1 MARALIALS
10 GGVDS
15 SVAAYLAKEA
25 GYDIIGATMLLKD
38 GAESSVDDAKNIAK
52 KLGIPFYAFDMREQF
67 KNEIINDFV
76 LSYEN
81 GLTPN
86 PCVLCNKK
94 MKFGYLYEK
103 AKELGC
109 DYIVTG
115 HYAKIVEENG
125 EFCLK
130 KSGNSAK
137 DQSYF
142 LYSIKSEMLPKI
154 IFPLENYSKDEI
166 RKIAAELGFSVAN
179 KKDSQDI
186 CFIPDGDYAAVIENI
201 TGKTYPKGDF
211 VDTNGKPLGLHN
223 GIIRYTIGQRKGLGI
238 ALGKP
243 MFVGKK
249 DVINN
254 TVTLCEDSEL
264 YSDTLKANQ
273 FNWLSEPKEKSFSCK
288 ARIRY
293 RHVEQPAIVTVEG
306 DEVLIKFS
314 EPQRAITPG
323 QSVVLY
329 DGDKVLG
336 GGIIK

>member
-15 SVAAYLAKEA
+15 SVAAYLMKQA
-25 GYDIIGATMLLKD
+25 GYDCVGASLRLLD
-38 GAESSVDDAKNIAK
+38 SADTADAKMVAK
-52 KLGIPFYAFDMREQF
+52 ALDIPFYAFDMREEF
-67 KNEIINDFV
+67 KKEIIDEFIS
-76 LSYEN
+76 SYEN

-86 PCVLCNKK
+86 PCVICNRVF
-94 MKFGYLYEK
+94 KFGYLYDK

-115 HYAKIVEENG
+115 HYAKIVEQNG
-125 EFCLK
+125 EFSLR
-130 KSGNSAK
+130 KSQNTAK

-142 LYSIKSEMLPKI
+142 LYSVKSDMLPKI
-154 IFPLENYSKDEI
+154 IFPLEDYSKDEI
-166 RKIAAELGFSVAN
+166 RKIAADLGFSTAT

-186 CFIPDGDYAAVIENI
+186 CFIPNGDYAAVIESL
-201 TGKTYPKGDF
+201 TGKDYKKGDF
-211 VDTNGKPLGLHN
+211 IDLNGKKLGTHS

-249 DVINN
+249 DAAAN
-254 TVTLCEDSEL
+254 TVMLCDDNEL
-264 YSDTLKANQ
+264 YSDSLVAKE
-273 FNWLSEPKEKSFSCK
+273 FNWLKKPDSAEFTCK

-293 RHVEQPAIVTVEG
+293 RHIEQPATVTIEG
-306 DEVLIKFS
+306 DKVYIKFN

-329 DGDKVLG
+329 DDDMVLG
-336 GGIIK
+336 GGIIE

>member
-15 SVAAYLAKEA
+15 SVAAYLMKQA
-25 GYDIIGATMLLKD
+25 GYDCVGASLRLLD
-38 GAESSVDDAKNIAK
+38 SADTADAKTVAK
-52 KLGIPFYAFDMREQF
+52 ALDIPFYAFDMREEF
-67 KNEIINDFV
+67 KKEIIDEFIS
-76 LSYEN
+76 SYEN

-86 PCVLCNKK
+86 PCVICNRVF
-94 MKFGYLYEK
+94 KFGYLYDK

-115 HYAKIVEENG
+115 HYAKIVEQNG
-125 EFCLK
+125 EFSLR
-130 KSGNSAK
+130 KSQNTAK

-142 LYSIKSEMLPKI
+142 LYSVKSDMLPKI
-154 IFPLENYSKDEI
+154 IFPLEDYSKDEI
-166 RKIAAELGFSVAN
+166 RKIAADLGFSTAT

-186 CFIPDGDYAAVIENI
+186 CFIPNGDYAAVIESL
-201 TGKTYPKGDF
+201 TGKDYKKGDF
-211 VDTNGKPLGLHN
+211 IDLNGKKLGTHS

-249 DVINN
+249 DAAAN
-254 TVTLCEDSEL
+254 TVTLCDDNEL
-264 YSDTLKANQ
+264 YSDSLVAKE
-273 FNWLSEPKEKSFSCK
+273 FNWLKKPDSAEFTCK

-293 RHVEQPAIVTVEG
+293 RHIEQPATVTIEG
-306 DEVLIKFS
+306 DKVYIKFN

-329 DGDKVLG
+329 DDDMVLG
-336 GGIIK
+336 GGIIE

>member
-130 KSGNSAK
+130 KSENSAK

-293 RHVEQPAIVTVEG
+293 RHIEQPATVTVG
-306 DEVLIKFS
+306 SGEVIIKFN

-329 DGDKVLG
+329 DGDTVLG

>member
-15 SVAAYLAKEA
+15 SVAAYLMKQA
-25 GYDIIGATMLLKD
+25 GYDCVGASLRLLD
-38 GAESSVDDAKNIAK
+38 SADTADAKAVAK
-52 KLGIPFYAFDMREQF
+52 ALDIPFYAFDMREEF
-67 KNEIINDFV
+67 KKEIIDEFIS
-76 LSYEN
+76 SYEN

-86 PCVLCNKK
+86 PCVICNRVF
-94 MKFGYLYEK
+94 KFGYLYDK

-115 HYAKIVEENG
+115 HYAKIVEQNG
-125 EFCLK
+125 EFSLR
-130 KSGNSAK
+130 KSQNTAK

-142 LYSIKSEMLPKI
+142 LYSVKSDMLPKI
-154 IFPLENYSKDEI
+154 IFPLEDYSKDEI
-166 RKIAAELGFSVAN
+166 RKIAADLGFSTAT

-186 CFIPDGDYAAVIENI
+186 CFIPNGDYAAVIESL
-201 TGKTYPKGDF
+201 TGKDYKKGDF
-211 VDTNGKPLGLHN
+211 IDLNGKKLGTHS

-249 DVINN
+249 DATAN
-254 TVTLCEDSEL
+254 TVTLCDDNEL
-264 YSDTLKANQ
+264 YSDSLVAKE
-273 FNWLSEPKEKSFSCK
+273 FNWLKKPDVAEFTCK

-293 RHVEQPAIVTVEG
+293 RHIEQPATVTLEG
-306 DEVLIKFS
+306 DKVYIKFN

-329 DGDKVLG
+329 DDDMVLG
-336 GGIIK
+336 GGIIE

>member
-15 SVAAYLAKEA
+15 SVAAYLMKQA
-25 GYDIIGATMLLKD
+25 GYDCVGASLRLLD
-38 GAESSVDDAKNIAK
+38 SADTADAKAVAK
-52 KLGIPFYAFDMREQF
+52 ALDIPFYAFDMREEF
-67 KNEIINDFV
+67 KKEIIDEFIS
-76 LSYEN
+76 SYEN

-86 PCVLCNKK
+86 PCVICNRVF
-94 MKFGYLYEK
+94 KFGYLYDK

-115 HYAKIVEENG
+115 HYAKIVEQNG
-125 EFCLK
+125 EFSLR
-130 KSGNSAK
+130 KSQNTAK

-142 LYSIKSEMLPKI
+142 LYSVKSDMLPKI
-154 IFPLENYSKDEI
+154 IFPLEDYSKDEI
-166 RKIAAELGFSVAN
+166 RKIAADLGFSTAT

-186 CFIPDGDYAAVIENI
+186 CFIPNGDYAAVIESL
-201 TGKTYPKGDF
+201 TGKDYKKGDF
-211 VDTNGKPLGLHN
+211 IDLNGKKLGTHS

-249 DVINN
+249 DAAVN
-254 TVTLCEDSEL
+254 TVTLCDDNEL
-264 YSDTLKANQ
+264 YSDSLVAKE
-273 FNWLSEPKEKSFSCK
+273 FNWLKKPDVAEFTCK

-293 RHVEQPAIVTVEG
+293 RHIEQPATVTLEG
-306 DEVLIKFS
+306 DKVNIKFN

-329 DGDKVLG
+329 DDDMVLG
-336 GGIIK
+336 GGIIE

>member
-15 SVAAYLAKEA
+15 SVAAYLMKQA
-25 GYDIIGATMLLKD
+25 GYDCVGASLRLLD
-38 GAESSVDDAKNIAK
+38 SADTADAKAVAK
-52 KLGIPFYAFDMREQF
+52 ALDIPFYAFDMREEF
-67 KNEIINDFV
+67 KKEIIDEFIS
-76 LSYEN
+76 SYEN

-86 PCVLCNKK
+86 PCDICNRVF
-94 MKFGYLYEK
+94 KFGYLYDK

-115 HYAKIVEENG
+115 HYAKIVEQNG
-125 EFCLK
+125 EFSLR
-130 KSGNSAK
+130 KSQNTAK

-142 LYSIKSEMLPKI
+142 LYSVKSDMLPKI
-154 IFPLENYSKDEI
+154 IFPLEDYSKDVI
-166 RKIAAELGFSVAN
+166 RKIAADLGFSTAA

-186 CFIPDGDYAAVIENI
+186 CFIPNGDYAAVIESL
-201 TGKTYPKGDF
+201 TGKDYKKGDF
-211 VDTNGKPLGLHN
+211 VDLNGKKLGTHS

-249 DVINN
+249 DAAAN
-254 TVTLCEDSEL
+254 TVTLCDDNEL
-264 YSDTLKANQ
+264 YSDSLVAKE
-273 FNWLSEPKEKSFSCK
+273 FNWLKKPDGAEFTCK

-293 RHVEQPAIVTVEG
+293 RHIEQPATVTLEG
-306 DEVLIKFS
+306 DKVYIKFN

-329 DGDKVLG
+329 DDDMVLG
-336 GGIIK
+336 GGIIE

>member
-15 SVAAYLAKEA
+15 SVAAYLMKQA
-25 GYDIIGATMLLKD
+25 GYDCVGASLRLLD
-38 GAESSVDDAKNIAK
+38 SADTADAKAVAK
-52 KLGIPFYAFDMREQF
+52 ALDIPFYAFDMREEF
-67 KNEIINDFV
+67 KKEIIDKFIS
-76 LSYEN
+76 SYEN

-86 PCVLCNKK
+86 PCVICNRVF
-94 MKFGYLYEK
+94 KFGYLYDK

-109 DYIVTG
+109 EYIVTG
-115 HYAKIVEENG
+115 HYAKIVEQNG
-125 EFCLK
+125 EFSLR
-130 KSGNSAK
+130 KSQNTAK

-142 LYSIKSEMLPKI
+142 LYSVKSDMLPKI
-154 IFPLENYSKDEI
+154 IFPLEDYSKDEI
-166 RKIAAELGFSVAN
+166 RKIAADLGFSTAT

-186 CFIPDGDYAAVIENI
+186 CFIPNGDYAAVIESL
-201 TGKTYPKGDF
+201 TGKDYKKGDF
-211 VDTNGKPLGLHN
+211 IDLNGKKLGTHS

-249 DVINN
+249 DAAVN
-254 TVTLCEDSEL
+254 TVTLCDDNEL
-264 YSDTLKANQ
+264 YSDSLVAKE
-273 FNWLSEPKEKSFSCK
+273 FNWLKKPDSAEFTCK

-293 RHVEQPAIVTVEG
+293 RHIEQPATVTLEG
-306 DEVLIKFS
+306 DKVYIKFN

-329 DGDKVLG
+329 DDDMVLG
-336 GGIIK
+336 GGIIE

>member
-15 SVAAYLAKEA
+15 SVAAYLMKQA
-25 GYDIIGATMLLKD
+25 GYDCVGASLRLLD
-38 GAESSVDDAKNIAK
+38 SADTADAKAVAK
-52 KLGIPFYAFDMREQF
+52 ALDIPFYAFDMREEF
-67 KNEIINDFV
+67 KKEIIDEFIS
-76 LSYEN
+76 SYEN

-86 PCVLCNKK
+86 PCVICNRVF
-94 MKFGYLYEK
+94 KFGYLYDK

-115 HYAKIVEENG
+115 HYAKIVEQNG
-125 EFCLK
+125 EFSLR
-130 KSGNSAK
+130 KSQNTAK

-142 LYSIKSEMLPKI
+142 LYSVKSDMLPKI
-154 IFPLENYSKDEI
+154 IFPLEDYSKDEI
-166 RKIAAELGFSVAN
+166 RKIAADLGFSTAT

-186 CFIPDGDYAAVIENI
+186 CFIPNGDYAAVIESL
-201 TGKTYPKGDF
+201 TGKDYKKGDF
-211 VDTNGKPLGLHN
+211 IDLNGKKLGTHS

-249 DVINN
+249 DATAN
-254 TVTLCEDSEL
+254 TVTLCDDNEL
-264 YSDTLKANQ
+264 YSDSLVAKE
-273 FNWLSEPKEKSFSCK
+273 FNWLKKPDSAEFTCK

-293 RHVEQPAIVTVEG
+293 RHIEQPATVTLEG
-306 DEVLIKFS
+306 DKVYIKFN

-329 DGDKVLG
+329 DDDMVLG
-336 GGIIK
+336 GGIIE

>member
-15 SVAAYLAKEA
+15 SVAAYLMKQA
-25 GYDIIGATMLLKD
+25 GYDCVGASLRLLD
-38 GAESSVDDAKNIAK
+38 SADTADAKTVAK
-52 KLGIPFYAFDMREQF
+52 ALDIPFYAFDMREEF
-67 KNEIINDFV
+67 KKEIIQEFIS
-76 LSYEN
+76 SYEN

-86 PCVLCNKK
+86 PCVICNRVF
-94 MKFGYLYEK
+94 KFGYLYDK

-115 HYAKIVEENG
+115 HYSKIVEQNG
-125 EFCLK
+125 EFSLR
-130 KSGNSAK
+130 KSQNTAK

-142 LYSIKSEMLPKI
+142 LYSVKSDMLPKI
-154 IFPLENYSKDEI
+154 IFPLEDYSKDEI
-166 RKIAAELGFSVAN
+166 RKIAADLGFSTAT

-186 CFIPDGDYAAVIENI
+186 CFIPNGDYAAVIESL
-201 TGKTYPKGDF
+201 TGKDYKKGDF
-211 VDTNGKPLGLHN
+211 IDLNGKKLGTHS

-249 DVINN
+249 DAAAN
-254 TVTLCEDSEL
+254 TVTLCDDNEL
-264 YSDTLKANQ
+264 YSDSLVAKE
-273 FNWLSEPKEKSFSCK
+273 FNWLKKPDSAEFTCK

-293 RHVEQPAIVTVEG
+293 RHIEQPATVTIEG
-306 DEVLIKFS
+306 DKVYIKFN

-329 DGDKVLG
+329 DDDMVLG
-336 GGIIK
+336 GGIIE

>member
-15 SVAAYLAKEA
+15 SVAAYLMKQA
-25 GYDIIGATMLLKD
+25 GYDCVGASLRLLD
-38 GAESSVDDAKNIAK
+38 SADTADAKTVAK
-52 KLGIPFYAFDMREQF
+52 ALDIPFYAFDMREEF
-67 KNEIINDFV
+67 KKEIIQEFIS
-76 LSYEN
+76 SYEN

-86 PCVLCNKK
+86 PCVICNRVF
-94 MKFGYLYEK
+94 KFGYLYDK

-115 HYAKIVEENG
+115 HYAKIVEQNG
-125 EFCLK
+125 EFSLR
-130 KSGNSAK
+130 KSQNTAK

-142 LYSIKSEMLPKI
+142 LYSVKSDMLPKI
-154 IFPLENYSKDEI
+154 IFPLEDYSKDEI
-166 RKIAAELGFSVAN
+166 RKIAADLGFSTAT

-186 CFIPDGDYAAVIENI
+186 CFIPNGDYAAVIESL
-201 TGKTYPKGDF
+201 TGKDYKKGDF
-211 VDTNGKPLGLHN
+211 IDLNGKKLGTHS

-249 DVINN
+249 DAAAN
-254 TVTLCEDSEL
+254 TVTLCDDNEL
-264 YSDTLKANQ
+264 YSDSLVAKE
-273 FNWLSEPKEKSFSCK
+273 FNWLKKPDSAEFTCK

-293 RHVEQPAIVTVEG
+293 RHIEQPATVTIEG
-306 DEVLIKFS
+306 DKVYIKFN

-329 DGDKVLG
+329 DDDMVLG
-336 GGIIK
+336 GGIIE

>member
-15 SVAAYLAKEA
+15 SVAAYLMKQA
-25 GYDIIGATMLLKD
+25 GYDCVGASLRLLD
-38 GAESSVDDAKNIAK
+38 SADTADAKMVAK
-52 KLGIPFYAFDMREQF
+52 ALDIPFYAFDMREEF
-67 KNEIINDFV
+67 KKEIIQEFIS
-76 LSYEN
+76 SYEN

-86 PCVLCNKK
+86 PCVICNRVF
-94 MKFGYLYEK
+94 KFGYLYDK

-115 HYAKIVEENG
+115 HYAKIVEQNG
-125 EFCLK
+125 EFSLR
-130 KSGNSAK
+130 KSQNTAK

-142 LYSIKSEMLPKI
+142 LYSVKSDMLPKI
-154 IFPLENYSKDEI
+154 IFPLEDYSKDEI
-166 RKIAAELGFSVAN
+166 RKIAADLGFSTAT

-186 CFIPDGDYAAVIENI
+186 CFIPNGDYAAVIESL
-201 TGKTYPKGDF
+201 TGKDYKKGDF
-211 VDTNGKPLGLHN
+211 IDLNGKKLGTHS

-249 DVINN
+249 DAAAN
-254 TVTLCEDSEL
+254 TVTLCDDNEL
-264 YSDTLKANQ
+264 YSDSLVAKE
-273 FNWLSEPKEKSFSCK
+273 FNWLKKPDSAEFTCK

-293 RHVEQPAIVTVEG
+293 RHIEQPATVTIEG
-306 DEVLIKFS
+306 DKVYIKFN

-329 DGDKVLG
+329 DDDMVLG
-336 GGIIK
+336 GGIIE

>member
-15 SVAAYLAKEA
+15 SVAAYLMKQA
-25 GYDIIGATMLLKD
+25 GYDCVGASLRLLD
-38 GAESSVDDAKNIAK
+38 SADTADAKMVARA
-52 KLGIPFYAFDMREQF
+52 LDIPFYAFDMREEF
-67 KNEIINDFV
+67 KKEIIQEFIS
-76 LSYEN
+76 SYEN

-86 PCVLCNKK
+86 PCVICNRVF
-94 MKFGYLYEK
+94 KFGYLYDK

-115 HYAKIVEENG
+115 HYAKIVEQNG
-125 EFCLK
+125 EFSLR
-130 KSGNSAK
+130 KSQNTAK

-142 LYSIKSEMLPKI
+142 LYSVKSDMLPKI
-154 IFPLENYSKDEI
+154 IFPLEDYSKDEI
-166 RKIAAELGFSVAN
+166 RKIAADLGFSTAT

-186 CFIPDGDYAAVIENI
+186 CFIPNGDYAAVIESL
-201 TGKTYPKGDF
+201 TGKDYKKGDF
-211 VDTNGKPLGLHN
+211 IDLNGKKLGTHS

-249 DVINN
+249 DAAAN
-254 TVTLCEDSEL
+254 TVMLCDDNEL
-264 YSDTLKANQ
+264 YSDSLVAKE
-273 FNWLSEPKEKSFSCK
+273 FNWLKKPDSAEFTCK

-293 RHVEQPAIVTVEG
+293 RHIEQPATVTIEG
-306 DEVLIKFS
+306 DKVYIKFN

-329 DGDKVLG
+329 DDDMVLG
-336 GGIIK
+336 GGIIE

>member
-15 SVAAYLAKEA
+15 SVAAYLMKQA
-25 GYDIIGATMLLKD
+25 GYDCVGASLRLLD
-38 GAESSVDDAKNIAK
+38 SADTADAKMVAK
-52 KLGIPFYAFDMREQF
+52 ALDIPFYAFDMREEF
-67 KNEIINDFV
+67 KKEIIQEFIS
-76 LSYEN
+76 SYEN

-86 PCVLCNKK
+86 PCVICNRVF
-94 MKFGYLYEK
+94 KFGYLYDK

-115 HYAKIVEENG
+115 HYAKIVEQNG
-125 EFCLK
+125 EFSLR
-130 KSGNSAK
+130 KSQNTAK

-142 LYSIKSEMLPKI
+142 LYSVKSDMLPKI
-154 IFPLENYSKDEI
+154 IFPLEDYSKDEI
-166 RKIAAELGFSVAN
+166 RKIAADLGFSTAT

-186 CFIPDGDYAAVIENI
+186 CFIPNGDYAAVIESL
-201 TGKTYPKGDF
+201 TGKDYKKGDF
-211 VDTNGKPLGLHN
+211 IDLNGKKLGTHS

-249 DVINN
+249 DAAAN
-254 TVTLCEDSEL
+254 TVTLCDDNEL
-264 YSDTLKANQ
+264 YSDSLVAKE
-273 FNWLSEPKEKSFSCK
+273 FNWLKKPDSAEFTCK

-293 RHVEQPAIVTVEG
+293 RHIEQPATVTLEG
-306 DEVLIKFS
+306 DKVYIKFN

-329 DGDKVLG
+329 DDDMVLG
-336 GGIIK
+336 GGIIE

>member
-15 SVAAYLAKEA
+15 SVAAYLMKQA
-25 GYDIIGATMLLKD
+25 GYDCVGASLRLLD
-38 GAESSVDDAKNIAK
+38 SADTADAKTVAK
-52 KLGIPFYAFDMREQF
+52 ALDIPFYAFDMREEF
-67 KNEIINDFV
+67 KKEIIQEFIS
-76 LSYEN
+76 SYEN

-86 PCVLCNKK
+86 PCVICNRVF
-94 MKFGYLYEK
+94 KFGYLYDK

-115 HYAKIVEENG
+115 HYAKIVEQNG
-125 EFCLK
+125 EFSLR
-130 KSGNSAK
+130 KSQNTAK

-142 LYSIKSEMLPKI
+142 LYSVKSDMLPKI
-154 IFPLENYSKDEI
+154 IFPLEDYSKDEI
-166 RKIAAELGFSVAN
+166 RKIAADLGFSTAT

-186 CFIPDGDYAAVIENI
+186 CFIPNVDYAAVIESL
-201 TGKTYPKGDF
+201 TGKDYKKGDF
-211 VDTNGKPLGLHN
+211 IDLNGKKLGTHS

-249 DVINN
+249 DAAAN
-254 TVTLCEDSEL
+254 TVTLCDDNEL
-264 YSDTLKANQ
+264 YSDSLVAKE
-273 FNWLSEPKEKSFSCK
+273 FNWLKKPDSAEFTCK

-293 RHVEQPAIVTVEG
+293 RHIEQPATVTLDDSKVY
-306 DEVLIKFS
+306 IKFN

-329 DGDKVLG
+329 DGDIVLG
-336 GGIIK
+336 GGIIE

>member
-15 SVAAYLAKEA
+15 SVAAYLMKQA
-25 GYDIIGATMLLKD
+25 GYDCVGASLRLLD
-38 GAESSVDDAKNIAK
+38 SADTADAKAVAK
-52 KLGIPFYAFDMREQF
+52 ALDIPFYAFDMREEF
-67 KNEIINDFV
+67 KKEIIDEFIS
-76 LSYEN
+76 SYEN

-86 PCVLCNKK
+86 PCVICNRVF
-94 MKFGYLYEK
+94 KFGYLYDK

-115 HYAKIVEENG
+115 HYAKIVEQNG
-125 EFCLK
+125 EFSLR
-130 KSGNSAK
+130 KSQNTAK

-142 LYSIKSEMLPKI
+142 LYSVKSDMLPKI
-154 IFPLENYSKDEI
+154 IFPLEDYSKDEI
-166 RKIAAELGFSVAN
+166 RKIAADLGFSTAT

-186 CFIPDGDYAAVIENI
+186 CFIPNGDYAAVIESL
-201 TGKTYPKGDF
+201 TGKDYKKGDF
-211 VDTNGKPLGLHN
+211 IDLNGKKLGTHN

-249 DVINN
+249 DATAN
-254 TVTLCEDSEL
+254 TVTLCDDNEL
-264 YSDTLKANQ
+264 YSDSLVAKE
-273 FNWLSEPKEKSFSCK
+273 FNWLKKPDGAEFTCK

-293 RHVEQPAIVTVEG
+293 RHIEQPATVTLEG
-306 DEVLIKFS
+306 DKVYIKFN

-329 DGDKVLG
+329 DDDMVLG
-336 GGIIK
+336 GGIIE

>member
-15 SVAAYLAKEA
+15 SVAAYLMKQA
-25 GYDIIGATMLLKD
+25 GYDCVGASLRLLD
-38 GAESSVDDAKNIAK
+38 SADTADAKTVAK
-52 KLGIPFYAFDMREQF
+52 ALDIPFYAFDMREEF
-67 KNEIINDFV
+67 KKEIIQEFIS
-76 LSYEN
+76 SYEN

-86 PCVLCNKK
+86 PCVICNRVF
-94 MKFGYLYEK
+94 KFGYLYDK

-115 HYAKIVEENG
+115 HYAKIVEQNG
-125 EFCLK
+125 EFSLR
-130 KSGNSAK
+130 KSQNTAK

-142 LYSIKSEMLPKI
+142 LYSVKSDMLPKI
-154 IFPLENYSKDEI
+154 IFPLEDYSKDEI
-166 RKIAAELGFSVAN
+166 RKIAADLGFSTAT

-186 CFIPDGDYAAVIENI
+186 CFIPNGDYAAVIESL
-201 TGKTYPKGDF
+201 TGKDYKKGDF
-211 VDTNGKPLGLHN
+211 IDLNGKKLGTHS

-249 DVINN
+249 DATAN
-254 TVTLCEDSEL
+254 TVTLCDDNEL
-264 YSDTLKANQ
+264 YSDSLVAKE
-273 FNWLSEPKEKSFSCK
+273 FNWLKKPDVAEFTCK

-293 RHVEQPAIVTVEG
+293 RHIEQPATVTLEG
-306 DEVLIKFS
+306 DKVYIKFN

-329 DGDKVLG
+329 DDDMVLG
-336 GGIIK
+336 GGIIE

>member
-15 SVAAYLAKEA
+15 SVAAYLMKKA
-25 GYDIIGATMLLKD
+25 GYDCVGASLRLLD
-38 GAESSVDDAKNIAK
+38 SADTADAKSVAEALN
-52 KLGIPFYAFDMREQF
+52 IPFYAFDMRKEF
-67 KNEIINDFV
+67 KNEIINEFI
-76 LSYEN
+76 SAYEN

-86 PCVLCNKK
+86 PCVMCNRYF
-94 MKFGYLYEK
+94 KFGYLYDK

-115 HYAKIVEENG
+115 HYAKIVEQNG
-125 EFCLK
+125 EFSLK
-130 KSGNSAK
+130 KSQNSAK

-142 LYSIKSEMLPKI
+142 LYSIRGEMLPKI
-154 IFPLENYSKDEI
+154 IFPLEDYSKDEI
-166 RKIAAELGFSVAN
+166 RKIAADLGFSTAS

-186 CFIPDGDYAAVIENI
+186 CFIPNGDYAAVIESL
-201 TGKTYPKGDF
+201 TGKDYKKGDF
-211 VDTNGKPLGLHN
+211 IDLNGKKLGTHS

-249 DVINN
+249 DATAN
-254 TVTLCEDSEL
+254 TVTLCDDNEL
-264 YSDTLKANQ
+264 YSDSLVAKE
-273 FNWLSEPKEKSFSCK
+273 FNWLKKPDSAEFTCK

-293 RHVEQPAIVTVEG
+293 RHIEQPATVTLEG
-306 DEVLIKFS
+306 DKVYIKFN

-329 DGDKVLG
+329 DDDMVLG
-336 GGIIK
+336 GGIIE

>member
-15 SVAAYLAKEA
+15 SVAAYLMKQA
-25 GYDIIGATMLLKD
+25 GYDCVGASLRLLD
-38 GAESSVDDAKNIAK
+38 SADTADAKTVAK
-52 KLGIPFYAFDMREQF
+52 ALDIPFYAFDMREEF
-67 KNEIINDFV
+67 KKEIIQEFIS
-76 LSYEN
+76 SYEN

-86 PCVLCNKK
+86 PCVICNRVF
-94 MKFGYLYEK
+94 KFGYLYDK

-109 DYIVTG
+109 EYIVTG
-115 HYAKIVEENG
+115 HYAKIVEQNG
-125 EFCLK
+125 EFSLR
-130 KSGNSAK
+130 KSQNTAK

-142 LYSIKSEMLPKI
+142 LYSVKSDMLPKI
-154 IFPLENYSKDEI
+154 IFPLEDYSKDEI
-166 RKIAAELGFSVAN
+166 RKIAADLGFSTAT

-186 CFIPDGDYAAVIENI
+186 CFIPNGDYAAVIESL
-201 TGKTYPKGDF
+201 TGKDYKKGDF
-211 VDTNGKPLGLHN
+211 IDLNGKKLGTHS

-249 DVINN
+249 DAAAN
-254 TVTLCEDSEL
+254 TVTLCDDNEL
-264 YSDTLKANQ
+264 YSDSLVAKE
-273 FNWLSEPKEKSFSCK
+273 FNWLKKPDVAEFTCK

-293 RHVEQPAIVTVEG
+293 RHIEQPATVTIEG
-306 DEVLIKFS
+306 DKVYIKFN

-329 DGDKVLG
+329 DDDMVLG
-336 GGIIK
+336 GGIIE

>member
-15 SVAAYLAKEA
+15 SVAAYLMKKV
-25 GYDIIGATMLLKD
+25 GYDCVGASLRLLD
-38 GAESSVDDAKNIAK
+38 SADTADAKSVAEALN
-52 KLGIPFYAFDMREQF
+52 IPFYAFDMRKEF
-67 KNEIINDFV
+67 KNEIINEFI
-76 LSYEN
+76 SAYEN

-86 PCVLCNKK
+86 PCVMCNRYF
-94 MKFGYLYEK
+94 KFGYLYDK

-115 HYAKIVEENG
+115 HYAKIVEQNG
-125 EFCLK
+125 EFSLK
-130 KSGNSAK
+130 KSQNSAK

-142 LYSIKSEMLPKI
+142 LYSIRGEMLPKI
-154 IFPLENYSKDEI
+154 IFPLEDYSKDEI
-166 RKIAAELGFSVAN
+166 RKIAADLGFSTAS

-186 CFIPDGDYAAVIENI
+186 CFIPNGDYAAVIESL
-201 TGKTYPKGDF
+201 TGKIYKKGDF
-211 VDTNGKPLGLHN
+211 VDLNGKRLGTHS

-249 DVINN
+249 DAEAN
-254 TVTLCEDSEL
+254 TVTLCGDNQL
-264 YSDTLKANQ
+264 YTDNLVAKD
-273 FNWLSEPKEKSFSCK
+273 FNWLKKPDGVEFSCK

-293 RHVEQPAIVTVEG
+293 RHIEQPATVTLDDGKVY
-306 DEVLIKFS
+306 IKFN

-329 DGDKVLG
+329 DGDIVLG
-336 GGIIK
+336 GGIIE